1 MTDTRPVL
9 VAYSS
14 GTGNTE
20 AVARAI
26 AGSIPGSVLRKAS
39 EAGDLSAYRLVL
51 LGFWIDMGVMSAD
64 AKAVMGSASALRSR
78 YSARWAEIRRPPG
91 SSRSSN
97 GFEVRQRRPE
107 PISLGSG
114 CGGDA

>member
-39 EAGDLSAYRLVL
+39 
-51 LGFWIDMGVMSAD
+51 
-64 AKAVMGSASALRSR
+64 
-78 YSARWAEIRRPPG
+78 
-91 SSRSSN
+91 
-97 GFEVRQRRPE
+97 
-107 PISLGSG
+107 
-114 CGGDA
+114 

>member
-26 AGSIPGSVLRKAS
+26 AASIPGSVLRKAS

-64 AKAVMGSASALRSR
+64 AKAVMVRASGTPLALFGTMGG
-78 YSARWAEIRRPPG
+78 EIGRAH
-91 SSRSSN
+91 
-97 GFEVRQRRPE
+97 V
-107 PISLGSG
+107 
-114 CGGDA
+114 

>member
-64 AKAVMGSASALRSR
+64 AKAVMGSASGTPLALF
-78 YSARWAEIRRPPG
+78 G
-91 SSRSSN
+91 TM
-97 GFEVRQRRPE
+97 
-107 PISLGSG
+107 
-114 CGGDA
+114 GGDPTSPRFQSFLERVRGEAAASGADLLGTRK